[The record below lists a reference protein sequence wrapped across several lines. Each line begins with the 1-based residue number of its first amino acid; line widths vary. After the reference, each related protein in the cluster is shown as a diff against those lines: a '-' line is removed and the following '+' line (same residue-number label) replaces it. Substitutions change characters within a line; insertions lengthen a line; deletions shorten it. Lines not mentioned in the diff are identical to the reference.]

1 MAMGRLRWLGHS
13 FVEFTTAD
21 DKVIYIDP
29 WTKDDGNPACPLGL
43 DGIERADLVLISHDH
58 FDHMGS
64 AVALCNKTGAML
76 GGGVQTVGRLQ
87 EEGFDKDKVANFG
100 MGYMVGGGVQLDW
113 VKVIAT
119 QALHSSDTACA
130 LGHIIQAAD
139 GTTLYHAGDTGIF
152 GDMELLAG
160 LYPMDVACLPIGG
173 VFTMDAFQAS
183 RAVGL
188 LKPKAVMPIHYA
200 SFPIVAADA
209 AEFVALT
216 AETAPETEVLTPKAG
231 DVLELD

>member
-29 WTKDDGNPACPLGL
+29 LDQGRRQPGL
-43 DGIERADLVLISHDH
+43 PPGPGRDRARRSGADKPRSFRPHG
-58 FDHMGS
+58 FPPWRF
-64 AVALCNKTGAML
+64 CNKTGAML

-130 LGHIIQAAD
+130 FGPHHPGHRRHHLVPRRRHRHFRRHGAFGRSLPHGRGLSAHRRRIHHGRVPGFPRRGPVKAQGGDANPLCIIP
-139 GTTLYHAGDTGIF
+139 HR
-152 GDMELLAG
+152 
-160 LYPMDVACLPIGG
+160 GG
-173 VFTMDAFQAS
+173 RRRGV
-183 RAVGL
+183 RG
-188 LKPKAVMPIHYA
+188 P
-200 SFPIVAADA
+200 
-209 AEFVALT
+209 
-216 AETAPETEVLTPKAG
+216 
-231 DVLELD
+231 